1 MAEKSSFGTTDEYI
15 ASAPREAQGPLEN
28 IRSIIKQ
35 VAPAAVETISY
46 RMPAFREKK
55 IFIYF
60 SAFKNHIGIYPPV
73 SGGKDLEQSLLPY
86 RGPKGNLKFPLNEPL
101 PPELIRHVAEAL
113 HKKYTK

>member
-1 MAEKSSFGTTDEYI
+1 MAEKSSFSTIDEYI
-15 ASAPREAQGPLEN
+15 ASAPPEAQGALEN

-60 SAFKNHIGIYPPV
+60 AAFKSHIGIYPPV
-73 SGGKDLEQSLLPY
+73 SGDKKLEQSLLPY
-86 RGPKGNLKFPLNEPL
+86 SGPKGNLKFPLNEPMPL
-101 PPELIRHVAEAL
+101 ELIRRVAEAL
-113 HKKYTK
+113 HKKYVK